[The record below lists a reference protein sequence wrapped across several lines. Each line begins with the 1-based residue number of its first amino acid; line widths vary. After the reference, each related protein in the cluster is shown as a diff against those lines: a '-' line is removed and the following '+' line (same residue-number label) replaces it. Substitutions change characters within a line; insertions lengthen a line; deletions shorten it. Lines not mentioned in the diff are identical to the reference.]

1 MSTGSIMHNELSN
14 AGMYTDMSGLA
25 KLRAQASQKS
35 PEASKEVARQ
45 FEALFIQTMLK
56 AMRQASHLSESTDG
70 EQTRFYQDMY
80 DKQIALDLARKESIG
95 LASIL
100 QRQLAGPA
108 ESNTVS
114 RSAAPMQS
122 PATKPL
128 TETQSHWEPASPEAF
143 IKDLWPHASNSA
155 KALGVSADILVA
167 QAALET
173 GWGKRM
179 IHHQHGGN
187 AFNLFGIK
195 ADERWQGDRVNVS
208 TVEYRD
214 GIARREQASF
224 RAYASMAEGMDDY
237 VNFLNQNP
245 RYQQALEQANN
256 AEHFLQELQ
265 HAGYATDPA
274 YAEKIRNI
282 MNRESF
288 SQVITDLQ
296 TADASTNGQSV

>member
-1 MSTGSIMHNELSN
+1 MHNELSN

-56 AMRQASHLSESTDG
+56 AMRQASHLSEATDG

-108 ESNTVS
+108 DSNTVS
-114 RSAAPMQS
+114 RSAASTQPS
-122 PATKPL
+122 AAKPL
-128 TETQSHWEPASPEAF
+128 TDTQSHWDPVSPKAF
-143 IKDLWPHASNSA
+143 IEDLWPHASRSA
-155 KALGVSADILVA
+155 KALGVSADVLVA

-187 AFNLFGIK
+187 TFNLFGIK
-195 ADERWQGDRVNVS
+195 ADERWQGDYVNVS

-245 RYQQALEQANN
+245 RYQQALEQADN
-256 AEHFLQELQ
+256 AEQFLQELQ

-296 TADASTNGQSV
+296 TADDPSKGQSV